1 MYQEFVKSSIIDTNS
16 RTVNFEVNYCI
27 RERERERESESE
39 RERDACTVLRTGPRS
54 LSCPGNVNNLIS
66 LKIDIL

>member
-1 MYQEFVKSSIIDTNS
+1 VYQEFVKSSIIDTNS